1 MTTAESPWFCQ
12 NCPARGITDTSAAH
26 HVTATDHCV
35 ISSTSTAVGVRV
47 AGQAGGS

>member
-1 MTTAESPWFCQ
+1 MTAADSRWFCTS
-12 NCPARGITDTSAAH
+12 CDTTGITDTSAAH

-35 ISSTSTAVGVRV
+35 VSSTSTAVGVRV